1 MIQSFKNQATEDV
14 FNGKSTKQARNICP
28 IILWKIANRKLDQL
42 DSVIELEELRISPS
56 NMLEKLLGKR
66 KGQHSIR
73 INDQYRVCF
82 IWTQLGPIAVEIV
95 DYHS

>member
-1 MIQSFKNQATEDV
+1 
-14 FNGKSTKQARNICP
+14 
-28 IILWKIANRKLDQL
+28 
-42 DSVIELEELRISPS
+42 VIELEELRIPPS